1 MAGDAQ
7 TVSVRVQV
15 VDMQPFLLD
24 LQVPNYLPARD
35 LTQRIARDAGLDAY
49 WDDGRRRLYWI
60 WARGRLIHEDETLAD
75 LGVINRELVYLLP
88 EPPAGVGVLER
99 PPDYPVNKGYPAK
112 GTVALITA
120 LAFTG
125 LWTICW
131 GVALSE
137 ERNNWT
143 VALPALALGLITT
156 SFARHAWG
164 GLGSRARVA
173 LTSLAVMVPS
183 LMLAFVIAARL
194 ADLEADALKF
204 FAVSGLAWGMV
215 GVMLGWLAWW
225 GAVDPLPERPD
236 EDLAVEEVAAVVD
249 CGLCGQDVAPDVRT
263 ECAYGCGRFFHT
275 GCHRARVAVYTG
287 DPSECAVCGAA
298 IA

>member
-75 LGVINRELVYLLP
+75 LGVINRRWSTCSPNRRQEWACLSPGLP
-88 EPPAGVGVLER
+88 RQQGTPQ
-99 PPDYPVNKGYPAK
+99 

-131 GVALSE
+131 GVALGK

-143 VALPALALGLITT
+143 VALPALALGLIDLLR
-156 SFARHAWG
+156 SACMGWSG
-164 GLGSRARVA
+164 EPCSVA

-183 LMLAFVIAARL
+183 
-194 ADLEADALKF
+194 
-204 FAVSGLAWGMV
+204 
-215 GVMLGWLAWW
+215 
-225 GAVDPLPERPD
+225 
-236 EDLAVEEVAAVVD
+236 
-249 CGLCGQDVAPDVRT
+249 
-263 ECAYGCGRFFHT
+263 
-275 GCHRARVAVYTG
+275 
-287 DPSECAVCGAA
+287 
-298 IA
+298 

>member
-1 MAGDAQ
+1 M
-7 TVSVRVQV
+7 
-15 VDMQPFLLD
+15 
-24 LQVPNYLPARD
+24 
-35 LTQRIARDAGLDAY
+35 
-49 WDDGRRRLYWI
+49 
-60 WARGRLIHEDETLAD
+60 
-75 LGVINRELVYLLP
+75 
-88 EPPAGVGVLER
+88 LER

-275 GCHRARVAVYTG
+275 GCHRARVAAYTG
-287 DPSECAVCGAA
+287 DPSECAACGAA
-298 IA
+298 LA